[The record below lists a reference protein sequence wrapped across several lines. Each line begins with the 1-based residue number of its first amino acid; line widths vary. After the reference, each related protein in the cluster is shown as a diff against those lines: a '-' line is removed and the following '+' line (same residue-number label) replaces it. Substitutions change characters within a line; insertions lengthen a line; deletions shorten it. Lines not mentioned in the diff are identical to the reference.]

1 MKRKVSERVVLIEG
15 WFLIRVVTFIRLHC
29 ICRQKYFDV
38 LDSFFISVL
47 CDFEGFIFW
56 GDISFGP
63 LLQSNNSLV
72 VLKFI
77 DLRTDWLGLY
87 AQNHFSS

>member
-1 MKRKVSERVVLIEG
+1 MVSHKG
-15 WFLIRVVTFIRLHC
+15 GDFHQVTLYM
-29 ICRQKYFDV
+29 QAEKYFDV